1 MASTSK
7 TLIYLSDKE
16 LTNYRPNSRVILFEA
31 SLKGNSLGRPF
42 LVFCNSDK
50 LNPLKGAIPVVYK
63 YNFWHRLKVENGK
76 PYLGETFAEA
86 AEYDD
91 DPEALFSTR
100 ELQEAL
106 PPTTGPPG
114 PRIDSPIP
122 PSAPLSRPVLPEE
135 PDPVN

>member
-7 TLIYLSDKE
+7 TLIYLADEE

-31 SLKGNSLGRPF
+31 SLKGNSLGKPF

-63 YNFWHRLKVENGK
+63 YNFWHRLKLEDGR
-76 PYLGETFAEA
+76 PCLGETFPEV

-91 DPEALFSTR
+91 HSATTFSTQ

-106 PPTTGPPG
+106 PPATGEPEIQATSPTPP
-114 PRIDSPIP
+114 
-122 PSAPLSRPVLPEE
+122 
-135 PDPVN
+135 